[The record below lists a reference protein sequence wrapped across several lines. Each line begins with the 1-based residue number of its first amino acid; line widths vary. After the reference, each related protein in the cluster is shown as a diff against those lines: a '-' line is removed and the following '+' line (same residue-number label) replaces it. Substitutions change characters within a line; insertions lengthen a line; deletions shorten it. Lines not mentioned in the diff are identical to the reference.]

1 MRNGL
6 TDMPAMPAM
15 EAVLRKCRRDRS
27 KLFIMGSLK
36 LRTEGWRCHRE
47 INRRLY
53 TAGKRGVNCVLVAG
67 WNRNRIDC
75 VENLAVECAVH
86 FAGHQEQIDAIEQS
100 AGRGS
105 QAHF

>member
-47 INRRLY
+47 VNCRLY
-53 TAGKRGVNCVLVAG
+53 TAQKCGVDCVLIAG
-67 WNRNRIDC
+67 RNRNRIDC
-75 VENLAVECAVH
+75 GEDLAVECAVH
-86 FAGHQEQIDAIEQS
+86 FAGHQKQIDSIKQS
-100 AGRGS
+100 AG
-105 QAHF
+105 